1 MIFTDLALRVIN
13 PFIIKTVLKSS
24 DTSEPKLSYSQVLR
38 GGQISEISQFLKTVG
53 GGRSTCPA
61 GLASSS
67 LWHSPGIWTFQF
79 YAAGQAGAS
88 FHQCGD
94 YHRTAIF
101 RKNGHFVGFTR
112 DPGPGERSQVAGAGM
127 SEQTV
132 VWPGAQGRG
141 NVIFTLILWIT
152 IKSDG
157 DLELS
162 CSKQQKKIGQKM
174 LTFIMEKYFSKKMKW
189 NLAGLNCQ

>member
-1 MIFTDLALRVIN
+1 M
-13 PFIIKTVLKSS
+13 
-24 DTSEPKLSYSQVLR
+24 
-38 GGQISEISQFLKTVG
+38 
-53 GGRSTCPA
+53 
-61 GLASSS
+61 
-67 LWHSPGIWTFQF
+67 
-79 YAAGQAGAS
+79 
-88 FHQCGD
+88 
-94 YHRTAIF
+94 
-101 RKNGHFVGFTR
+101 
-112 DPGPGERSQVAGAGM
+112 AGAGL

-189 NLAGLNCQ
+189 NLAGG

>member
-1 MIFTDLALRVIN
+1 MPGWAAAVCDIPREFEHSSSTRTRPVSTNVEITIAPPRFSAKTDILL
-13 PFIIKTVLKSS
+13 
-24 DTSEPKLSYSQVLR
+24 VLR
-38 GGQISEISQFLKTVG
+38 DR
-53 GGRSTCPA
+53 GR
-61 GLASSS
+61 
-67 LWHSPGIWTFQF
+67 
-79 YAAGQAGAS
+79 
-88 FHQCGD
+88 
-94 YHRTAIF
+94 
-101 RKNGHFVGFTR
+101 V
-112 DPGPGERSQVAGAGM
+112 GERSQVAGARL
-127 SEQTV
+127 SVKTV
-132 VWPGAQGRG
+132 DCPGAKQGRG